1 MANGVD
7 SGEMVFLK
15 RRWGEMDEA
24 VKRYWRHEVD
34 EEAVHISGEGPK
46 RQSQHTL

>member
-7 SGEMVFLK
+7 SGKMLFLK
-15 RRWGEMDEA
+15 REWGEMNEA

-34 EEAVHISGEGPK
+34 EEAVHISVKDPR
-46 RQSQHTL
+46 RQR